1 MTDNG
6 ECLHKLQSVK
16 AVAVALQMQMPVQPV
31 QNAVEKGINSKCNAK
46 GKGGKQISTI
56 VVKSYWQ
63 FSNNCATV
71 ERKCLPVRQQAASAF
86 LFATCKSLA
95 IGVQVF

>member
-16 AVAVALQMQMPVQPV
+16 AVAVALQMQMPVQ
-31 QNAVEKGINSKCNAK
+31 NAVEKGINSKCNAK
-46 GKGGKQISTI
+46 GKGGKQISAI

-71 ERKCLPVRQQAASAF
+71 ERKCLQVRQQAASAF